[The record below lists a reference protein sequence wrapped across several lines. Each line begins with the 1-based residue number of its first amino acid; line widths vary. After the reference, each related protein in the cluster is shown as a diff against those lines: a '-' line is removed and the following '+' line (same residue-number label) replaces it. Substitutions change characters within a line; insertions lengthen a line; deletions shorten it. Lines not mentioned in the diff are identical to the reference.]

1 MIIKFIN
8 RGCYVRPEEADLLG
22 AGRRML
28 VPELRRKERKE
39 DEEWYRVSRFQLDW
53 KIPLWC
59 STEEY
64 GDNT

>member
-1 MIIKFIN
+1 M
-8 RGCYVRPEEADLLG
+8 RPEEADLLG

-53 KIPLWC
+53 IFHCGVLLR
-59 STEEY
+59 STVTILSSILRIFQ
-64 GDNT
+64 NT